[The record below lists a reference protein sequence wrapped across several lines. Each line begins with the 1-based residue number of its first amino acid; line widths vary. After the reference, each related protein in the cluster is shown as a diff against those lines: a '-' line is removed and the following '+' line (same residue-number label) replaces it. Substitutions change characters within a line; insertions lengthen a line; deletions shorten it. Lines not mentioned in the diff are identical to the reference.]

1 MINKS
6 NYKGLFTVW
15 AHVYEISRIGKFIE
29 DYKDME
35 VSGCSVSFRGHV
47 NILETDSGN

>member
-1 MINKS
+1 VKETTHKDCILRDSVN
-6 NYKGLFTVW
+6 
-15 AHVYEISRIGKFIE
+15 EISRIGKFIE